1 MSQLLKHYSSN
12 ILVWVISSFD
22 IRICFGFRI
31 STFGFGLNMNFRSGT
46 NYSFKPFLTIFAFF
60 LIISCAQAPGV
71 VGKWREI
78 GKTATVEFLKDGT
91 FKAVDN
97 QGMAVSGKYT
107 LSENGNVRFEIDRED
122 SSPEIVT
129 GKISVRGEELT
140 LISGDGKEVD
150 RYKRER

>member
-1 MSQLLKHYSSN
+1 MRK
-12 ILVWVISSFD
+12 F
-22 IRICFGFRI
+22 
-31 STFGFGLNMNFRSGT
+31 
-46 NYSFKPFLTIFAFF
+46 NYSFNPLLTILTFF
-60 LIISCAQAPGV
+60 LIMSCASAPGV
-71 VGKWREI
+71 VGKWREV
-78 GKTATVEFLKDGT
+78 GKTATLEFLKDGT

-122 SSPEIVT
+122 ASPEIVT

-140 LISGDGKEVD
+140 MISGDGKEVD